1 MRHILT
7 SFALLALL
15 SACAG
20 TPEVRGTASSKN
32 PGETLPFGAIAEA
45 CEVKRRD
52 FGSLIEKQGRW
63 KLYDTRPGAVG
74 PRNFY
79 VTGFRD
85 GCPRK
90 VTGGVALFGDLSLYE
105 MAHFGGGGAVPRAET
120 DAAYAQIRGGA
131 CRGKGPCDEGGV
143 KRLSRSTAF
152 VSVYPAGGGGRSFEL
167 LMHDRKLVATAVK

>member
-74 PRNFY
+74 PR
-79 VTGFRD
+79 R
-85 GCPRK
+85 
-90 VTGGVALFGDLSLYE
+90 SLP
-105 MAHFGGGGAVPRAET
+105 AVAVPLDVVKLQLTPPGTAAESV
-120 DAAYAQIRGGA
+120 A
-131 CRGKGPCDEGGV
+131 K
-143 KRLSRSTAF
+143 STRPR
-152 VSVYPAGGGGRSFEL
+152 VTPP
-167 LMHDRKLVATAVK
+167 